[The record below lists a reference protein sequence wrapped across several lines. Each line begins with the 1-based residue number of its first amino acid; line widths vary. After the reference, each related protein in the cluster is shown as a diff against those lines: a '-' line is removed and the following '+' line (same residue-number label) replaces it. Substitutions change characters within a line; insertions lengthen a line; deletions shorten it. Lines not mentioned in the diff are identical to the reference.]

1 VTTSQNQPFAATMPG
16 PDALLPTEPKEIDR
30 ADRLEPQSV
39 TISSLSTEEGIGP
52 LGRAAQG
59 VWILDQVLQTI
70 RMEQTKCKLARLTE
84 LNDTLQSFTM
94 TLMRQL
100 YGGHELLCGSIAVVI
115 RSVIAKT
122 AQNARLST
130 WVLILNRTLFL
141 LNEKIAAEQLEPTL
155 DMNSWWQERIEQS
168 QAALT
173 TATKMMVDIV
183 KSDSL
188 ASPPCAWPPSRLHR
202 LRAALRHL
210 KQQPYLRKESWY
222 DDAEGRLRE
231 ALDEVC
237 WYWSV
242 DRSKL

>member
-1 VTTSQNQPFAATMPG
+1 M
-16 PDALLPTEPKEIDR
+16 DR
-30 ADRLEPQSV
+30 ADVIPA
-39 TISSLSTEEGIGP
+39 TISPLNTEEGIGP

-70 RMEQTKCKLARLTE
+70 RMEQTKCKLARLIE

-94 TLMRQL
+94 ILMRQL
-100 YGGHELLCGSIAVVI
+100 HGGHELLCGSIAVVI
-115 RSVIAKT
+115 RCVIAQT
-122 AQNARLST
+122 AQNARLNA
-130 WVLILNRTLFL
+130 WVLILSRTLFL
-141 LNEKIAAEQLEPTL
+141 LNEKIIAEEPESIL
-155 DMNSWWQERIEQS
+155 NLNSWWKDKVEQS

-210 KQQPYLRKESWY
+210 KHQSHLRKESWY
-222 DDAEGRLRE
+222 DDAEGRLCE

-242 DRSKL
+242 DRRNL